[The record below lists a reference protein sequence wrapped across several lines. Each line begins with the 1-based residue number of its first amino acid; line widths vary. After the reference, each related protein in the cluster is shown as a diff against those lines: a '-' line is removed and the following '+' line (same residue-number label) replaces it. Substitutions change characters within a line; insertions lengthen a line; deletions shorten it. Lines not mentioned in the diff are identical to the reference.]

1 VLRPG
6 ALSSEPLLLVEVSYE
21 EGEVPSERHA
31 AHSQSLTQALDRTCG
46 YVHDLFVADPVRE
59 LMLESPARPKH
70 GSRTLALNLLL
81 PLRLPHRY
89 RLLRY
94 LLLLLRPAATAT
106 ATATATASSVSQG
119 DRPPS
124 STLASPTV
132 AAPVSSKPA
141 EVSQRNAHSP
151 EETRRRSRR
160 VSRRPPPAPVEHA
173 EAVDSPKQGSVNQV
187 ELNFDALVD
196 VTSSVNLNEDAPLL
210 GSGGSEHEGCCA
222 SCIIA

>member
-1 VLRPG
+1 MLRPG

-94 LLLLLRPAATAT
+94 LLLLRPAATAT
-106 ATATATASSVSQG
+106 ATAADEEVCLKRLTISQLLSV
-119 DRPPS
+119 
-124 STLASPTV
+124 
-132 AAPVSSKPA
+132 A
-141 EVSQRNAHSP
+141 ERLQAFLHSWMKG
-151 EETRRRSRR
+151 R
-160 VSRRPPPAPVEHA
+160 HA
-173 EAVDSPKQGSVNQV
+173 EASPVV
-187 ELNFDALVD
+187 RALLALCMLIF
-196 VTSSVNLNEDAPLL
+196 SR
-210 GSGGSEHEGCCA
+210 CA
-222 SCIIA
+222 C

>member
-1 VLRPG
+1 MLRPG

-106 ATATATASSVSQG
+106 ATAADEEVCPKRLTISQLLSV
-119 DRPPS
+119 
-124 STLASPTV
+124 
-132 AAPVSSKPA
+132 A
-141 EVSQRNAHSP
+141 ERLQAFLHSW
-151 EETRRRSRR
+151 TKGR
-160 VSRRPPPAPVEHA
+160 HA
-173 EAVDSPKQGSVNQV
+173 EASPVV
-187 ELNFDALVD
+187 RADLLALCMLICAGLTSCS
-196 VTSSVNLNEDAPLL
+196 TSSRRRI
-210 GSGGSEHEGCCA
+210 SST
-222 SCIIA
+222 